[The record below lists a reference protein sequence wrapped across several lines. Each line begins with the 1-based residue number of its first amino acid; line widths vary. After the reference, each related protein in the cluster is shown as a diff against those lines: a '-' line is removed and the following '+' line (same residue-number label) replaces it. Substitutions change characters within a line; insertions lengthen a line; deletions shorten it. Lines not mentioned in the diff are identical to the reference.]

1 MLRTF
6 FSFSSLYFA
15 TLLMMSAIGLF
26 NTYMGLRLTQQAVSE
41 LWIGTLIAAYYL
53 GLMSGARFGHKLII
67 RVGHIRAFTAC
78 AAVTTA
84 MVLLQ
89 SLVDYMPIWLLF
101 RLVAGL
107 AMVTQFMV
115 LESWL
120 NEQSDNQQRGQVFS
134 FYMLASGLGVV
145 LGQLALTAFPVLD
158 LRPLAL
164 VAVCMVMCLVPIAV
178 TRRVHPPS
186 PLPAPLDLKFF
197 AARIPLSL
205 TAIFI
210 AGNLSGAFY
219 GLAPVYAAKFG
230 LSTPDVALF
239 VAAGVTAGLLSQ
251 WPIGWLSDRIN
262 RAGLIRFN
270 SLLLMVLAAFLWGWI
285 SLPFWLMLVLSAVL
299 GVLQFTLYPLGA
311 AFANDHVEHE
321 RRVGLSAVLL
331 ITYGLGACI
340 GPLIAGALM
349 SWQGPGMYF
358 VFISVCAAI
367 LVWQVRPTR
376 VSGAHQV
383 DEAPVQFV
391 PMPDSLQSSAVA
403 AALDPRVDLDIDTSM
418 DGVVHPQD
426 ADTASVPEDGVVFP
440 SEPVPEAVA
449 AHIVE
454 RAGDNGPVQPLGE
467 VTSEAPPAD
476 SDAVVDTSLVTPA
489 DDAPDGSV
497 NTRADDTPD
506 VSVSAPS
513 DPSAAAAAS
522 ASTEDLAATASMM
535 PPAFQTDVEPAP
547 ASDVPEPDKPVRESP
562 LASRL
567 RTRRP
572 QG

>member
-1 MLRTF
+1 MLTTF

-41 LWIGTLIAAYYL
+41 VWIGTLIAAYYL

-89 SLVDYMPIWLLF
+89 SLVDYMPIWLGF

-120 NEQSDNQQRGQVFS
+120 NEQSSNEQRGQVFS

-145 LGQLALTAFPVLD
+145 LGQLALTRFPVLD
-158 LRPLAL
+158 LRPLVL

-197 AARIPLSL
+197 ASRIPLSL
-205 TAIFI
+205 TVLFV

-219 GLAPVYAAKFG
+219 GLAPVYGAKFG
-230 LSTPDVALF
+230 MSTPDVALF
-239 VAAGVTAGLLSQ
+239 VATGVTAGLLSQ

-270 SLLLMVLAAFLWGWI
+270 SLLLMVLAAFLWGWVT
-285 SLPFWLMLVLSAVL
+285 LPFWLMLVLSGIL

-331 ITYGLGACI
+331 ITYGLGACL

-349 SWQGPGMYF
+349 SWAGPGMYF
-358 VFISVCAAI
+358 VFISACAAI
-367 LVWQVRPTR
+367 LVWQVRPGR
-376 VSGAHQV
+376 VSGMHQV

-403 AALDPRVDLDIDTSM
+403 AALDPRVDLDIDTTM
-418 DGVVHPQD
+418 DGLVHPQD

-440 SEPVPEAVA
+440 NEPIPEGVA
-449 AHIVE
+449 AHVGE
-454 RAGDNGPVQPLGE
+454 RAGENGPVQPLAE
-467 VTSEAPPAD
+467 VSSEDTSAATDPSPATHAPPHVPAGDAD
-476 SDAVVDTSLVTPA
+476 AASPSARDTWSDASP
-489 DDAPDGSV
+489 DAG
-497 NTRADDTPD
+497 A
-506 VSVSAPS
+506 
-513 DPSAAAAAS
+513 
-522 ASTEDLAATASMM
+522 
-535 PPAFQTDVEPAP
+535 AP
-547 ASDVPEPDKPVRESP
+547 ASPGSP
-562 LASRL
+562 PPTRGSSR
-567 RTRRP
+567 
-572 QG
+572 